1 MYCQGL
7 NRYVFHRYAMQPWTN
22 RWPGM
27 TMGQWG
33 FHFERTETW
42 WSQGKAWMDYITHCA
57 KAIAQ
62 CVM

>member
-7 NRYVFHRYAMQPWTN
+7 NRYIFHRYAMQPWTN

-33 FHFERTETW
+33 FHFDRTETW
-42 WSQGKAWMDYITHCA
+42 WNKASPGLIT
-57 KAIAQ
+57 
-62 CVM
+62 

>member
-1 MYCQGL
+1 
-7 NRYVFHRYAMQPWTN
+7 MQPWTN

-42 WSQGKAWMDYITHCA
+42 WDQGKAVD
-57 KAIAQ
+57 
-62 CVM
+62 